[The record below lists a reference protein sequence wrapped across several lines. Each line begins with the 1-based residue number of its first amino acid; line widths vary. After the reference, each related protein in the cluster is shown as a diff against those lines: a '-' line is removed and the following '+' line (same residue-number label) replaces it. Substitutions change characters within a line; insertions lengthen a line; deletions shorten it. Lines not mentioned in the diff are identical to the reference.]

1 MLSNLLAS
9 LASFHT
15 RSPRCSLVLRCPP
28 RLLCR
33 LASLA
38 ALLASADLR
47 SRFARAC
54 RLACLLRSP
63 SLPAARFARPAFPA
77 ACSTRCLSCCPPSLR
92 SGRFSCVLAPL
103 AASPAVLSLC
113 SSARLLLA
121 LLTASPH
128 TRLACMLLHF
138 WHGRQIRSDFPNP
151 LAVRIP
157 IFGETGPGSSRW
169 FLLWVCGIPRTFYP
183 TGELPP
189 GEDCVFR
196 RPPVV
201 NIYRIAC
208 PHPPSYSRCGPPA
221 VISVVGAHGGCWECG
236 CAAASRECGRQL
248 VACAD
253 VSGSMLCCN

>member
-121 LLTASPH
+121 LLDASTAARFARRRLLRLLLASLAVYLLDLSHSPCPPRLLQHFSARASSLPRSSQSLADLRYFPYWSCGFIFLGSRKTLRVSSRRAKTASSDA
-128 TRLACMLLHF
+128 L
-138 WHGRQIRSDFPNP
+138 RS
-151 LAVRIP
+151 
-157 IFGETGPGSSRW
+157 
-169 FLLWVCGIPRTFYP
+169 
-183 TGELPP
+183 
-189 GEDCVFR
+189 
-196 RPPVV
+196 
-201 NIYRIAC
+201 
-208 PHPPSYSRCGPPA
+208 
-221 VISVVGAHGGCWECG
+221 
-236 CAAASRECGRQL
+236 
-248 VACAD
+248 
-253 VSGSMLCCN
+253 

>member
-9 LASFHT
+9 LASFNT

-121 LLTASPH
+121 PLAASPAARFARRWLLAAPAAAGVGRRSHLLVLLTASLALPASPAPH
-128 TRLACMLLHF
+128 TFL
-138 WHGRQIRSDFPNP
+138 HGRQIP
-151 LAVRIP
+151 
-157 IFGETGPGSSRW
+157 
-169 FLLWVCGIPRTFYP
+169 
-183 TGELPP
+183 
-189 GEDCVFR
+189 
-196 RPPVV
+196 
-201 NIYRIAC
+201 
-208 PHPPSYSRCGPPA
+208 
-221 VISVVGAHGGCWECG
+221 
-236 CAAASRECGRQL
+236 
-248 VACAD
+248 
-253 VSGSMLCCN
+253 